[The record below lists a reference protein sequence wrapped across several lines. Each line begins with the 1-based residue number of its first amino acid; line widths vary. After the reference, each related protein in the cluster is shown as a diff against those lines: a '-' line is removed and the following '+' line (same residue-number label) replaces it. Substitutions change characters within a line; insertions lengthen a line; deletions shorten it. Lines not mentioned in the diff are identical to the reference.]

1 MRMIQHRS
9 GIGDPADTDVE
20 LLGRLPAVGG
30 LLARAALAAYRRP
43 DATTPLPDR
52 QVKVSGVG
60 QDVSRLARYARVCAF
75 TLRDRVPATWLHV
88 LTFPLQMHLMTARDF
103 PFAAVGMVHV
113 ANRMTQHRPVEVS
126 EVLTLSVR
134 ADHVRP
140 HRAGVMVDLIG
151 QAMVGREVVWDGTS
165 SYLVRGAEPPG
176 DGVSGAQA
184 PPGQQAAAEL
194 PLVDPPRGSASPPV
208 PSTALWRLPADL
220 GRDYASVSGD
230 VNPIHLNSL
239 AARAF
244 GFPRAI
250 AHGMWSHARMLAALD
265 GRLPEA
271 YTATVEFNKPVL
283 LPSTVGFGVRPDGP
297 GWRCALTSRDGAT
310 AHLLGV
316 VD

>member
-1 MRMIQHRS
+1 MMQDRS

-20 LLGRLPAVGG
+20 LLRRLPAVGG
-30 LLARAALAAYRRP
+30 LVGRAALAAYRRP
-43 DATTPLPDR
+43 DATAPLPAR
-52 QVKVSGVG
+52 QVMVTGVE
-60 QDVSRLARYARVCAF
+60 QDVSRLAGYARVCAF
-75 TLRDRVPATWLHV
+75 SLRNRVPATWLHV
-88 LTFPLQMHLMTARDF
+88 MTFPLQMHLMTARDF

-126 EVLTLSVR
+126 EVLTVSVR

-140 HRAGVMVDLIG
+140 HRAGVTVDLIG
-151 QAMVGREVVWDGTS
+151 QAMVGHELVWDGTS
-165 SYLVRGAEPPG
+165 SYLVRGAMLPG
-176 DGVSGAQA
+176 HGAK
-184 PPGQQAAAEL
+184 
-194 PLVDPPRGSASPPV
+194 DPV
-208 PSTALWRLPADL
+208 PAPAPTEQPIPTAALWRLPADL

-230 VNPIHLNSL
+230 VNPIHLNPL

-244 GFPRAI
+244 GFPRTI

-283 LPSTVGFGVRPDGP
+283 LPSTVGFGVRPDGA

-316 VD
+316 VG